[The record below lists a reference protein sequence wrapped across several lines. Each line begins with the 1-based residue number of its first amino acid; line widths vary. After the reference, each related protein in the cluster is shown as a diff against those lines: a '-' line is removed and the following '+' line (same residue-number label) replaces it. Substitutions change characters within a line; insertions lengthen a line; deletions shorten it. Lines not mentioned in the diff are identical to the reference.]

1 MKRVLSI
8 VLVASLAGCFNMSE
22 RISTMQAFGGQPVV
36 KASVQVRGGPIP
48 TTKDVL
54 AVQKPLRVS
63 KVRNN
68 SLTCYD
74 YLLSSRDGGAKSKY
88 SDEKQKFYVA
98 FNLNN
103 EVVDRGYMDCNTY
116 DQNPNAH
123 WWVE

>member
-1 MKRVLSI
+1 MKRIFSI
-8 VLVASLAGCFNMSE
+8 FLATSLAGCFGVSE
-22 RISTMQAFGGQPVV
+22 RISTMQAFGGHPVV
-36 KASVQVRGGPIP
+36 QASVQVRGGPIP

-68 SLTCYD
+68 SLICYD
-74 YLLSSRDGGAKSKY
+74 YLLSPREGGGKY
-88 SDEKQKFYVA
+88 SNGKQKFYVA

-103 EVVDRGYMDCNTY
+103 EVVDRGYMDCNTF